1 MALDV
6 PEDICHATHPFEDD
20 EFVVDPIHR
29 SAPALRTRPDATA
42 LDTAAD
48 MIKAAERPLMLC
60 GGGVHI
66 SRAAEAVT
74 AFAEATNIP
83 VAHTMSGK
91 GSIACSHRLSAGL
104 FGRYD
109 RIANKMIEEADLLFV
124 VGCKLGEIAT
134 KRYTVP
140 PKGKTVIHLDIV
152 AEEMGRT
159 LMPALSLWGDAKAGL
174 EELRAPWPAAAWRD
188 SRTLGGAGAGADGR
202 VAQGCRCPADLRGVA
217 DQHGAAAP

>member
-1 MALDV
+1 DV
-6 PEDICHATHPFEDD
+6 PEDICHGTHPFAES

-29 SAPALRTRPDATA
+29 AAPSLRIRPDATA

-48 MIKAAERPLMLC
+48 MLKSAQRPLLLC
-60 GGGVHI
+60 GGGVHL
-66 SRAAEAVT
+66 SRAAAAVT

-91 GSIACSHRLSAGL
+91 GAVACTSALSAGL

-109 RIANKMIEEADLLFV
+109 RIANALIEEADLLFV

-134 KRYTVP
+134 KRFTVP
-140 PKGKTVIHLDIV
+140 PKGKTVIHLDVV

-159 LMPALSLWGDAKAGL
+159 LMPALSLWGDA
-174 EELRAPWPAAAWRD
+174 RA
-188 SRTLGGAGAGADGR
+188 TLDE
-202 VAQGCRCPADLRGVA
+202 LRGVLA
-217 DQHGAAAP
+217 GSGMKERLAGWAAEVPRRMA